1 MPHLSRR
8 LLLATPALL
17 PGAALAQTD
26 AGRPVRIMVGFPP
39 GGGVD
44 ILARLLA
51 PRLAERLRQP
61 FVVENRPGAN
71 GNIAMEAVLAA
82 GADGQTLL
90 YANVGNIA
98 MTNALYRNLSF
109 DAVRDFVP
117 IGQAIESFSVIAVNA
132 DLPVRS
138 AGELIALAR
147 AQPGRLNGASAGAGG
162 PIHLALEMF
171 KRQFN
176 LDIVHVPYR
185 GAAPAIQDL
194 AAGQVQMII
203 DTYGA
208 MRPAVEA
215 GRIRVLAAAAPAR
228 LAILPNVP
236 TTAEGGAPGFISA
249 SWQMLVAPRGTPQPL
264 LDRYEAAMRAVMAE
278 PALVELINQQGV
290 SVRFRGQAE
299 AAAFMASER
308 DLWTGVIRAANIT
321 LD

>member
-1 MPHLSRR
+1 MFGLSRR
-8 LLLATPALL
+8 LLLAAPSLASL
-17 PGAALAQTD
+17 AAHAQTD
-26 AGRPVRIMVGFPP
+26 TSRPIRIMVGFPP

-61 FVVENRPGAN
+61 FIVENRPGAN

-82 GADGQTLL
+82 PADGLNL
-90 YANVGNIA
+90 FYGNVGNFA
-98 MTNALYRNLSF
+98 MTNALYRNLTF
-109 DAVRDFVP
+109 DTVRDFLP
-117 IGQAIESFSVIAVNA
+117 IGQAIESFSLIAVNA

-185 GAAPAIQDL
+185 GAAPAILDL
-194 AAGQVQMII
+194 AAGQVQLII

-208 MRPAVEA
+208 MRPAVES
-215 GRIRVLAAAAPAR
+215 GRVRLLAVAAPAR
-228 LAILPNVP
+228 LGILPEVP
-236 TTAEGGAPGFISA
+236 TTDEGGAPGFVSA
-249 SWQMLVAPRGTPQPL
+249 SWQMLVAPRGTPKPL
-264 LDRYEAAMRAVMAE
+264 LDRYESAMREVMAE
-278 PALVELINQQGV
+278 PTLIETIKLQGV
-290 SVRFRGQAE
+290 SPRFRGQAE
-299 AAAFMASER
+299 AAAFMRSER